1 MNDER
6 LSRELDEML
15 AMLKQA
21 EHSAIVNGHI
31 YEVKDIAAIHMA
43 VLHGYYDMSE
53 ALELIRAMYGEDGDS
68 DDEP

>member
-6 LSRELDEML
+6 LNRELDEIL

-43 VLHGYYDMSE
+43 VLHGYDDMWE
-53 ALELIRAMYGEDGDS
+53 ALEVIRAMYGEDGDG
-68 DDEP
+68 E

>member
-6 LSRELDEML
+6 LNRELDEIL

-43 VLHGYYDMSE
+43 VLHGYDDMSE
-53 ALELIRAMYGEDGDS
+53 AIEFIRAMYEKDGEN
-68 DDEP
+68 E

>member
-6 LSRELDEML
+6 LNRELDEML

-53 ALELIRAMYGEDGDS
+53 ALEFIRAMYGEDGDS

>member
-1 MNDER
+1 MNNER
-6 LSRELDEML
+6 LNRELDEIL

-43 VLHGYYDMSE
+43 ALHGYDDMSE
-53 ALELIRAMYGEDGDS
+53 AIEFIRAMYEKDGEN
-68 DDEP
+68 E

>member
-1 MNDER
+1 MSDER
-6 LSRELDEML
+6 LNRELDEIL

-21 EHSAIVNGHI
+21 EHIAIENGHI

-53 ALELIRAMYGEDGDS
+53 ALEFIRAMYEKGDGS
-68 DDEP
+68 DD